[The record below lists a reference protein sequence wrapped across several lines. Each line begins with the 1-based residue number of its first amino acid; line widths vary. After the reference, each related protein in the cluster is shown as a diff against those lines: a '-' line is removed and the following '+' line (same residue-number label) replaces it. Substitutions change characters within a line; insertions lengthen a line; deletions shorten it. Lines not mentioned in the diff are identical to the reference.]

1 MDAHTENWKI
11 LVRHSTELLFAFTGK
26 QAVIRIIEQQI
37 FIIEKKIYSDSCIRN
52 YRRWKVQHSPIDPVS
67 DSIES
72 LHSEKKLA
80 ENMSDDPVTPERM
93 QE

>member
-1 MDAHTENWKI
+1 MHTRKI
-11 LVRHSTELLFAFTGK
+11 EKKNHVRHSSELLYAFMGK

-37 FIIEKKIYSDSCIRN
+37 FIIEGKNFIRTHVFATIAVEKCSADWSGIGFN
-52 YRRWKVQHSPIDPVS
+52 WKAA
-67 DSIES
+67 
-72 LHSEKKLA
+72 LRKKLA